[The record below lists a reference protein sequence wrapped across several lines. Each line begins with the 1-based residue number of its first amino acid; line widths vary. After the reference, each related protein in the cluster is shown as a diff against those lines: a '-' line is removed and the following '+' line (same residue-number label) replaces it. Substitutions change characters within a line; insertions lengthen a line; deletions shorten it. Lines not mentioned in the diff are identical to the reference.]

1 MDLRPVAPGYGRAS
15 LAEVLPGV
23 LATLGVPGLPDP
35 LGLAGALA
43 GVRRVAVL
51 LVDGLG
57 YHQLGTA
64 APAAPTLAEVAAGR
78 LGTLRELTCGF
89 PSTTP
94 TSLVTLGTG
103 AVPGAHGIL
112 GFTVNVPGTARV
124 LTHIDWGRDPDPLVW
139 QPVPTVF
146 GHAARAGV
154 TTRVVA
160 RPEFA
165 GSGLTTAAYGGAGY
179 RGVTGPDALV
189 AELLAALA
197 EAPPV
202 LAYGYFGAVDAAGH
216 TAGVGSPPWLAAV
229 AAADQVVTRVAQ
241 RLPADA
247 ALLVTADHG
256 QLVVPSAGR
265 FDIDADARL
274 AAGVAVVAGE
284 ARVRYLHAVPGA
296 TADVLAAWREVLGD
310 AAWVASRAEAVAAGW
325 FGPVPEAHLARV
337 GDVVAACRGTHV
349 VLSTARERPS
359 TARMVGFHGSFTAAE
374 MAVPLAVLRPGSA

>member
-23 LATLGVPGLPDP
+23 LAALGVPGLPDP

-139 QPVPTVF
+139 QPVQ
-146 GHAARAGV
+146 
-154 TTRVVA
+154 
-160 RPEFA
+160 E
-165 GSGLTTAAYGGAGY
+165 SQS
-179 RGVTGPDALV
+179 
-189 AELLAALA
+189 LL
-197 EAPPV
+197 
-202 LAYGYFGAVDAAGH
+202 
-216 TAGVGSPPWLAAV
+216 
-229 AAADQVVTRVAQ
+229 
-241 RLPADA
+241 
-247 ALLVTADHG
+247 
-256 QLVVPSAGR
+256 
-265 FDIDADARL
+265 
-274 AAGVAVVAGE
+274 
-284 ARVRYLHAVPGA
+284 
-296 TADVLAAWREVLGD
+296 
-310 AAWVASRAEAVAAGW
+310 
-325 FGPVPEAHLARV
+325 
-337 GDVVAACRGTHV
+337 
-349 VLSTARERPS
+349 
-359 TARMVGFHGSFTAAE
+359 
-374 MAVPLAVLRPGSA
+374 